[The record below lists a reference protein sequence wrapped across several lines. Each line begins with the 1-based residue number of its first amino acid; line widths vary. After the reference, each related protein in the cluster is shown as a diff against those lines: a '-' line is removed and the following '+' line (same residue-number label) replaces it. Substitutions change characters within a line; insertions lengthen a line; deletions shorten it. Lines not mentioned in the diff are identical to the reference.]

1 MTLSR
6 RRMLRAAAGIA
17 AAPILCAIA
26 KAQGYPS
33 RPVRFVVPFPPGGVS
48 DIIARLI
55 GQKLSERLGQ
65 PFVIED
71 RGGAGSNL
79 GTEIVVRA
87 PADGH
92 TLLLDGSAIMRSTPR
107 STRISA
113 STTFA
118 ILRRWQA
125 CSARRISWRS
135 THPFRRRRLRNSSLT
150 PRLTPAGSTWRRPAP
165 GRYPIWLANCSP

>member
-79 GTEIVVRA
+79 GRAVV
-87 PADGH
+87 P
-92 TLLLDGSAIMRSTPR
+92 
-107 STRISA
+107 
-113 STTFA
+113 
-118 ILRRWQA
+118 IL
-125 CSARRISWRS
+125 
-135 THPFRRRRLRNSSLT
+135 
-150 PRLTPAGSTWRRPAP
+150 
-165 GRYPIWLANCSP
+165 